1 MSLPHLEK
9 ITSATGL
16 SELEAIGALLQ
27 NTHVV
32 YTSGKHGSAYINKD
46 ALYPHTALISQLCRE
61 IAQKFIDK
69 DVEVVLAPVVGGVI
83 LSQWVAHHLTEISGK
98 EVLAVYAEK
107 KDGGGFVLKRGYDQL
122 VKDRRVLL
130 VEDVLNTGGSIA
142 QVIEAALPLLDTGKI
157 VGLGALA
164 NRGGVTSA
172 QVHGV
177 SPIFALWELNLEAW
191 DASKCPLCQQGIPI
205 NTRVGKGHKS

>member
-1 MSLPHLEK
+1 MNLPRVEK

-16 SELEAIGALLQ
+16 SELETIGALLQ

-142 QVIEAALPLLDTGKI
+142 QVIEAALPLLGTGKI

-191 DASKCPLCQQGIPI
+191 DASKCPLCQHGIPI

>member
-1 MSLPHLEK
+1 MNLPQIENGSSLP
-9 ITSATGL
+9 AL
-16 SELEAIGALLQ
+16 SDLEAIGALLQ

-46 ALYPHTALISQLCRE
+46 SLYPHTALISRLCRE
-61 IAQKFIDK
+61 IAQKFSHEDID
-69 DVEVVLAPVVGGVI
+69 VVLAPVVGGVI
-83 LSQWVAHHLTEISGK
+83 LSQWVAHHLSEIMGR
-98 EVLAVYAEK
+98 EVIAVYAEK
-107 KDGGGFVLKRGYDQL
+107 KEGGGFVLKRGYDQL

-142 QVIEAALPLLDTGKI
+142 QVVEAVSPLLGRGKF

-177 SPIFALWELNLEAW
+177 SPIFSLWELNLEAW

-205 NTRVGKGHKS
+205 NTRVGKGHKG